1 MVKMIIAILL
11 VGVSIWVFVKPANPY
26 RAPVR
31 KVFNTGS
38 RNNAHRSTT
47 DTARETEDYA
57 KAIRQLA
64 SLLSSG
70 SSNSAAFEMLEK
82 IWGQETGQAGKDI
95 HAGSLS
101 ALTQMRTGGTIQD
114 GLRAHSVSNKQASRL
129 WKRLAWCFAISE
141 RSGAALAE
149 LLDQL
154 ASDLENSADMRRA
167 LEAAIAGPRAT
178 SRLLTFLPLIGL
190 GLGQVLGIDPVH
202 VLLIHPLGRIT
213 LVSGIVLWVC
223 NRWWCN
229 HMLGKIMTR
238 DPA

>member
-11 VGVSIWVFVKPANPY
+11 AGVAMWIFMKPTNPH
-26 RAPVR
+26 RATLR
-31 KVFNTGS
+31 KIFNTGS
-38 RNNAHRSTT
+38 RNKFHRSTK

-70 SSNSAAFEMLEK
+70 SSNTTAFEILER
-82 IWGQETGQAGKDI
+82 IWDQATEQAGKDI
-95 HAGSLS
+95 HAACLR
-101 ALTQMRTGGTIQD
+101 ALTQVRTGGSIQE
-114 GLRAHSVSNKQASRL
+114 GLSVHSVDNKYASRL

-154 ASDLENSADMRRA
+154 ATDLENSADMRRA
-167 LEAAIAGPRAT
+167 LDVALAGPRAT

-190 GLGQVLGIDPVH
+190 GLGQLLGIEPVYI
-202 VLLIHPLGRIT
+202 LLTHPLGRIA
-213 LVSGIVLWVC
+213 LVGGVLLWLS

-229 HMLGKIMTR
+229 HLLGKIMTR
-238 DPA
+238 APA